1 MKLLKIFIFVLLSG
15 TFFACQ
21 KFLNTKPDA
30 TLATPATLDD
40 LQALLDNYA
49 INTQFPG
56 STEIMTDNYYLT
68 YADWNAISKAYQKD
82 YYIWEP
88 TDQNQLEWNTSY
100 KHIYTC
106 NLVLE
111 SLGTIVYLDNQAQ
124 RANEIKGNALF
135 IRASY
140 FYSLVQLFA
149 KGYYKNSASNDPGI
163 PIKLT
168 TDVTSPTIRA
178 SVKESYEKII
188 KDFKEAA
195 LYLPNVATI
204 KTHSSRAA
212 CYGALA
218 RTYLVMQDYQNA
230 LMYADSCLALY
241 NKLIDYN
248 SLDIGSRI
256 PFERFNDEVIF
267 QATSYSSINPLSPR
281 ICKIDTLLYN
291 SYSPDDLRKQLLF
304 KDNGNGSYAFKG
316 DYDGTSNNGN
326 GHIFTGI
333 TTDEQYL
340 IKAECCERLGKM
352 EESLNSLNSLLVKRW
367 KYNTYVNQELKDTT
381 ELLSTIIKER
391 RKELLFRGLRLS
403 DIRRYNMEEDRL
415 FTLRRVMNGI
425 VYELLPGDPRYVS
438 LIPKIVIDMT
448 GIPQNP

>member
-1 MKLLKIFIFVLLSG
+1 MLSDS
-15 TFFACQ
+15 FFACQ
-21 KFLNTKPDA
+21 KFLDTKPDA
-30 TLATPATLDD
+30 ALATPASLED

-68 YADWNAISKAYQKD
+68 YADWNAISNVYQKD
-82 YYIWEP
+82 YYVWKP

-111 SLGTIVYLDNQAQ
+111 SLGTIIYQDNQGQ

-140 FYSLVQLFA
+140 FYSLAQLFA
-149 KGYYKNSASNDPGI
+149 KGYDKNTASKDAGI

-168 TDVTSPTIRA
+168 TDFTSPTVRA
-178 SVKESYEKII
+178 TVKETYEKII
-188 KDFKEAA
+188 EDFKEAA
-195 LYLPNVATI
+195 LYLPAVPAL

-212 CYGALA
+212 CFGALA
-218 RTYLVMQDYQNA
+218 RTYLVMQDYQSA

-241 NKLIDYN
+241 NNLIDYN
-248 SLDIGSRI
+248 SLDIGAKI
-256 PFERFNDEVIF
+256 PFKRFNDEVIF
-267 QATSYSSINPLSPR
+267 QATSYSSIKPLSPK
-281 ICKIDTLLYN
+281 ICKMDTLLYD
-291 SYSPDDLRKQLLF
+291 SYSPDDLRKQLFF
-304 KDNGNGSYAFKG
+304 KNNGNGSYAFRG

-326 GHIFTGI
+326 GHLFTGI

-340 IKAECCERLGKM
+340 IKAECCARLGKM
-352 EESLNSLNSLLVKRW
+352 EESLNAINHVLLQRW
-367 KYNTYVNQELKDTT
+367 KYNTYINLELKDTA
-381 ELLSTIIKER
+381 ELLSTVLKER

-403 DIRRYNMEEDRL
+403 DLRRFNLEQDKQI
-415 FTLRRVMNGI
+415 TLRREINGI
-425 VYELLPGDPRYVS
+425 VYDLLPNDPRYVS
-438 LIPKIVIDMT
+438 LIPKNVIEIS